1 MTMEIKLPQFG
12 MGMSEA
18 QIVRWYKRPGDS
30 IVKGEPLL
38 EVEAAKTVNDIPAPA
53 DGVLARI
60 VAQVGDVVQVYAPLG
75 VIAAEGE
82 SANADAVIPAV
93 AASAAVATP
102 RARRL
107 ARGRGLGL

>member
-18 QIVRWYKRPGDS
+18 QIVRWYKSPGDY

-38 EVEAAKTVNDIPAPA
+38 EVEAAKTINDIAAPSS
-53 DGVLARI
+53 GVLVRI
-60 VAQVGDVVQVYAPLG
+60 VAQVGDVVQVYGPLG

-82 SANADAVIPAV
+82 SASVGAITPAGE
-93 AASAAVATP
+93 
-102 RARRL
+102 RL
-107 ARGRGLGL
+107 AAPAMGPGGA